1 MIENIKLMTR
11 STASDYEFFGTET
24 STAWTGKYQ
33 KYFFDDTKANGLT
46 LFGEIENAKWKLF
59 VGRIPS
65 SNRDSFTRQLS
76 YILKAEGT
84 RGNSDSLYVAK
95 LVTFILKTDFEMKII
110 GEKFS
115 NEFTTDFINGLDNKR
130 HTTETENEINEKL
143 ESIFKSIDIEQSES
157 VKEIDGLKFDYF
169 SADNAGKM
177 SELVSLISDQEVQID
192 GKIMFAVTMLP
203 IESSE
208 TDTIF
213 AESDKPNGLVL
224 TTNKEFSDA
233 LPIVKKKSFS
243 LRSKAATESP
253 TTSRSGWTRALKTL
267 IVLLIISLITNC
279 VLILRPFGNQ
289 ERTLSIMAKQDS
301 LNLLKKS
308 LDDNT
313 VLLTK
318 ANRSLDSLKR
328 MQCYKN
334 TQFDLAEFAKTGN
347 CRIFI
352 ENKTDTF
359 TVYSTIVPVKN
370 KTDVVNKT
378 DTFTVYSIFDLKNNK
393 CKVSVCKGDESK
405 GGTDV
410 NLK

>member
-24 STAWTGKYQ
+24 STAWTNKYQ

-46 LFGEIENAKWKLF
+46 LFGEIEKAEWKLF

-84 RGNSDSLYVAK
+84 RGNSDSLYISK
-95 LVTFILKTDFEMKII
+95 LVTFILKNDFEMKII

-115 NEFTTDFINGLDNKR
+115 NEFTTDFINGLDGKR
-130 HTTETENEINEKL
+130 HTTETENEIKEKL
-143 ESIFKSIDIEQSES
+143 ERIFQSIDIEQPEC

-169 SADNAGKM
+169 SADNAGKI
-177 SELVSLISDQEVQID
+177 SELVSLISDKEVQID

-203 IESSE
+203 IESTE

-224 TTNKEFSDA
+224 TTNKEYSDA

-243 LRSKAATESP
+243 HRSKEETESRNS
-253 TTSRSGWTRALKTL
+253 SRIGWTKTL
-267 IVLLIISLITNC
+267 KILTVLLIISLITNC
-279 VLILRPFGNQ
+279 VLIFSRSSGNV
-289 ERTLSIMAKQDS
+289 ERTSSLMAKQDS
-301 LNLLKKS
+301 LNVLKKS
-308 LDDNT
+308 LDDYA
-313 VLLTK
+313 VSLTK
-318 ANRSLDSLKR
+318 ANRSLDSLKE
-328 MQCYKN
+328 MQCYKGIK
-334 TQFDLAEFAKTGN
+334 FDIAEFAKSGK
-347 CRIFI
+347 CRIYDV
-352 ENKTDTF
+352 NQTDTF
-359 TVYSTIVPVKN
+359 TVDS
-370 KTDVVNKT
+370 
-378 DTFTVYSIFDLKNNK
+378 FFDLKNNK
-393 CKVSVCKGDESK
+393 CEVIVSKNGVQKGRQE
-405 GGTDV
+405 V